1 VTKVALA
8 VAAIFR
14 KVFAPALLGILP
26 QHSELWT
33 VALVVTIAAGAF
45 DQDGSVMLLSVSV
58 TPITTQ
64 TNRLGYSC
72 DHELRGESSLPDKR
86 KRKQE
91 RDDQV

>member
-1 VTKVALA
+1 MTKVALV

-45 DQDGSVMLLSVSV
+45 DVFDA
-58 TPITTQ
+58 I
-64 TNRLGYSC
+64 
-72 DHELRGESSLPDKR
+72 R
-86 KRKQE
+86 KS
-91 RDDQV
+91 

>member
-1 VTKVALA
+1 MNKVALV

-45 DQDGSVMLLSVSV
+45 DVFGA
-58 TPITTQ
+58 I
-64 TNRLGYSC
+64 
-72 DHELRGESSLPDKR
+72 R
-86 KRKQE
+86 KS
-91 RDDQV
+91 